1 MIWNGEKTMASES
14 IKCIKEAETSA
25 IEKKEDAAKKSAEI
39 VAEAQ
44 RAADEAYRKGLADA
58 AEKKEKMFADAK
70 AKRLSDEQNNQE
82 EIEAALTDL
91 KVRAAVS
98 MPDAAKAV
106 MEALLS

>member
-1 MIWNGEKTMASES
+1 MTMASEAILR
-14 IKCIKEAETSA
+14 IKDAELSA
-25 IEKKEDAAKKSAEI
+25 VEKKDDAAKKSAEI

-44 RAADEAYRKGLADA
+44 RAAEERYQKGLMDA
-58 AEKKEKMFADAK
+58 AEKKEKMLADAE
-70 AKRLSDEQNNQE
+70 ASRASAEQKNQE

-98 MPDAAKAV
+98 MPEAVKTV